1 MIKKPRRPEYSEVF
15 NDAIKQI
22 NKASSITSIVNELKS
37 LYSNKSKIES
47 ITELSVSGA
56 GLKFTINENDDA
68 FQNFIGTMIQTI
80 SSKIEQ
86 REKDMFTILNGEIKL
101 EAQPEEKA

>member
-1 MIKKPRRPEYSEVF
+1 MINTPRRPEYSPVF
-15 NDAIKQI
+15 QDAIKQLD
-22 NKASSITSIVNELKS
+22 KASSITSIVNELKA

-47 ITELSVSGA
+47 ITELSVSGS

-86 REKDMFTILNGEIKL
+86 REKDIYNILNGEIAL
-101 EAQPEEKA
+101 EVKSEA

>member
-1 MIKKPRRPEYSEVF
+1 MIKTPRIPKYSEAF

-22 NKASSITSIVNELKS
+22 DKVSSITSIVNELKA

-47 ITELSVSGA
+47 ITELSVSGS

-68 FQNFIGTMIQTI
+68 FQDFIGTMIDTI
-80 SSKIEQ
+80 SSKIDQ
-86 REKDMFTILNGEIKL
+86 REKDIYNILNDKL
-101 EAQPEEKA
+101 VEVKSEA